1 MLKKTKVGFQ
11 GIDELVVTFKAD
23 VALTVADEGKLVKC
37 TETDT
42 VGKTVVENAFLGQ
55 MLKFEERGTC
65 SVRMRG
71 YFELTYS
78 GTAPLVGYSNLVSDA
93 DGNVKTPAVATDG
106 VVAKVVRVDKTNKLV
121 GFFI

>member
-23 VALTVADEGKLVKC
+23 VALTVQDEGKLVKC

-42 VGKTVVENAFLGQ
+42 VGKTVEEDAFLGQ
-55 MLKFEERGTC
+55 MLKFEDRGTC
-65 SVRMRG
+65 SVRMGG

-78 GTAPLVGYSNLVSDA
+78 GTAPTVGYVNLVSDA
-93 DGNVKTPAVATDG
+93 DGNVKTPTVATDG

>member
-23 VALTVADEGKLVKC
+23 AALTVKDEGKLVKS

-42 VGKTVVENAFLGQ
+42 VGKTAAEDSFLGQ
-55 MLKFEERGTC
+55 MLKFEDRGTC
-65 SVRMRG
+65 SVRMKG

-78 GTAPLVGYSNLVSDA
+78 GTAPVVGYSNLVSDA
-93 DGNVKTPAVATDG
+93 NGNVKTPTLATDG
-106 VVAKVVRVDKTNKLV
+106 VPARIVRVDKTNKLV